1 MITVPKT
8 INLQRDRL
16 GRRRLIATAS
26 STAKIHT
33 ILDALRAHKF
43 QSAQAKLR
51 CKLSPTAVS
60 LPPIDAARYTFPITR
75 AFDPAVSCLE
85 LC

>member
-26 STAKIHT
+26 LTAKIHT
-33 ILDALRAHKF
+33 ILDPLRAHQF
-43 QSAQAKLR
+43 QTAESKLR
-51 CKLSPTAVS
+51 CKLSPPPES
-60 LPPIDAARYTFPITR
+60 LPLIDPARHTFPITR
-75 AFDPAVSCLE
+75 ACDPAVSRLE